1 VRKLPKDKRPHVAV
15 AGRSNVGKSSLLNK
29 LMGRKSLAKVSATP
43 GKTQTINLFLI
54 NNHFYFA
61 DLPGYGYAK
70 VPVSVRDGWKEMI
83 EQYLTQ
89 CKQLA
94 GMILL
99 LDSRREPTE
108 QDAQLLG
115 WLSKRKLPSL
125 IAITKADKINRNET
139 ARKMKAIE
147 TQFGLMAV
155 ATSTLTGVGKREL
168 LGAVGGLVK
177 DYYENSNQ

>member
-1 VRKLPKDKRPHVAV
+1 
-15 AGRSNVGKSSLLNK
+15 
-29 LMGRKSLAKVSATP
+29 MGRKSLAKVSATP

-54 NNHFYFA
+54 NNKFYFA

-70 VPVSVRDGWKEMI
+70 VPIPIRDSWKKMVE
-83 EQYLTQ
+83 EYLTQ
-89 CKQLA
+89 CQELA

-108 QDAQLLG
+108 QDSQLLG
-115 WLSKRKLPSL
+115 WLSKRELPSV

-139 ARKMKAIE
+139 GKKLKAIE
-147 TQFGLMAV
+147 KQFGLMAV
-155 ATSTLTGVGKREL
+155 ATSTTTGVGKREL
-168 LGAVGGLVK
+168 LDAVSGLVH

>member
-1 VRKLPKDKRPHVAV
+1 
-15 AGRSNVGKSSLLNK
+15 
-29 LMGRKSLAKVSATP
+29 MGRKGLAKVSATP

-54 NNHFYFA
+54 NNKFYFA

-70 VPVSVRDGWKEMI
+70 VPESVRDNWKVMI
-83 EQYLTQ
+83 EQYLTR
-89 CKQLA
+89 CAELA

-108 QDAQLLG
+108 QDSQLLG

-139 ARKMKAIE
+139 TQKIKAIE
-147 TQFGLMAV
+147 KQFGLMAV
-155 ATSTLTGVGKREL
+155 ATSTTTGVGKREL
-168 LGAVGGLVK
+168 LGAVSGLVQ